1 MTPVLKKRT
10 SSFRRECSHER
21 FTLIEL
27 LVVIAIIAILAAML
41 LPALQQ
47 ARSRAHQ
54 THCANNMASV
64 GKAGLFYNDENKGFY
79 PMLYNAMKKK
89 QSSRFVLYGG
99 KDTGKL
105 APYLGI
111 DEQAPIGGWYLREG
125 KVPFTP
131 SKFACP
137 AVNGKDRFRIDTD
150 SSYSRFGF
158 GVNANVAAV
167 PGSGKVIHASMVK
180 KPTRTNFFAESAAE
194 RVFYQVESACSF
206 PIPVHGNAD
215 LSYDLTVLRLSSQSK
230 FNAVML
236 DGHLE
241 FISNIQLPFKNLYK
255 TEILSGNY
263 FWFPKGDTDW

>member
-1 MTPVLKKRT
+1 MRTVSEKRT
-10 SSFRRECSHER
+10 SPFPGNFSRKR

-47 ARSRAHQ
+47 ARGRAHQ

-79 PMLYNAMKKK
+79 PMLYNAMKKS
-89 QSSRFVLYGG
+89 QSSRFVLYGS

-111 DEQAPIGGWYLREG
+111 NENAPIGGWYQS
-125 KVPFTP
+125 KKIPFTP

-137 AVNGKDRFRIDTD
+137 AVNGKDRFRLDTD
-150 SSYSRFGF
+150 SSYARYGF
-158 GVNANVAAV
+158 GVNAKVASV
-167 PGSGKVIHASMVK
+167 PGSGEVLHASKVK
-180 KPTRTNFFAESAAE
+180 RPTRTNFFAESAAE

-206 PIPVHGNAD
+206 TIPVHGNAD
-215 LSYDLTVLRLSSQSK
+215 LSYDLTMLRLSSQSK

-241 FISNIQLPFKNLYK
+241 FISNIQLPFKNLHK
-255 TEILSGNY
+255 IEIFEYNY
-263 FWFPKGDTDW
+263 FWFPKGDKDW

>member
-1 MTPVLKKRT
+1 MRSVQFSLIELLIMFSRLCSNWMRDVL
-10 SSFRRECSHER
+10 RRHKSGRGAFAPAHGQVKLFS

-194 RVFYQVESACSF
+194 RVFYQVE
-206 PIPVHGNAD
+206 N
-215 LSYDLTVLRLSSQSK
+215 
-230 FNAVML
+230 N
-236 DGHLE
+236 
-241 FISNIQLPFKNLYK
+241 
-255 TEILSGNY
+255 
-263 FWFPKGDTDW
+263 